1 MPDKLSEA
9 IEELKAVLCDPEGNV
24 SINGSKEDCRIIK
37 NSLYKLEQL
46 AQSHTQNPG
55 GVREILE
62 GLTCPECKAF
72 FGDKEYEE
80 NITQAEAQL
89 SNLMGKKV
97 GEEEIEKILID
108 NCYYED
114 REDKMVLNFA
124 KVAKAIAAK
133 INGE

>member
-1 MPDKLSEA
+1 
-9 IEELKAVLCDPEGNV
+9 
-24 SINGSKEDCRIIK
+24 
-37 NSLYKLEQL
+37 LYKLEQL

-89 SNLMGKKV
+89 SNLMRKKV
-97 GEEEIEKILID
+97 EEKEIEKIIFQRVEYHYQD
-108 NCYYED
+108 TNED
-114 REDKMVLNFA
+114 FMIGSPKDLA
-124 KVAKAIAAK
+124 QAIAAK